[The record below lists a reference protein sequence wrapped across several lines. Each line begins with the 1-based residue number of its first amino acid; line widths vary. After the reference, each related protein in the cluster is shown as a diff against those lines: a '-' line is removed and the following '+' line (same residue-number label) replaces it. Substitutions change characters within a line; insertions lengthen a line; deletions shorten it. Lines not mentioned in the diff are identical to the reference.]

1 MNVKI
6 YLKLSYKTLPMSK
19 ICCDIK
25 AIVDRGILTPG
36 ILWRLPYIAYPSHLF
51 NILSSLPPLPIL
63 FFGATN
69 PHAVLFLFLNGWSRH
84 ILCSIL
90 LNAIMNLHVPSL
102 GIFVPDGPWC
112 VFYATRCQVY
122 WGLPH
127 EVVFCWYSDL
137 ISHTYTNTY
146 STLRSH

>member
-1 MNVKI
+1 MLWHKGHSWQRDPNPR
-6 YLKLSYKTLPMSK
+6 YFMKTPLY
-19 ICCDIK
+19 C
-25 AIVDRGILTPG
+25 L
-36 ILWRLPYIAYPSHLF
+36 L
-51 NILSSLPPLPIL
+51 LPPLQYFVHPLPPPPPPL
-63 FFGATN
+63 FFVATN

-90 LNAIMNLHVPSL
+90 LNDIMNLHVPSL
-102 GIFVPDGPWC
+102 GIFVSDGPWC